1 MNRQDSKEPEQMII
15 IEAQVMS
22 SGKGRMIL
30 LLNSTILQR
39 DCHFVKEIFNFERR
53 SNNEQSQRSSE
64 EEKRETETDSM
75 N

>member
-1 MNRQDSKEPEQMII
+1 MNRQNIQESEQMITTERQI
-15 IEAQVMS
+15 IS

-39 DCHFVKEIFNFERR
+39 DCHFVEEIFNFERR
-53 SNNEQSQRSSE
+53 SNNEQSQRSST
-64 EEKRETETDSM
+64 EEKRETVTDSM